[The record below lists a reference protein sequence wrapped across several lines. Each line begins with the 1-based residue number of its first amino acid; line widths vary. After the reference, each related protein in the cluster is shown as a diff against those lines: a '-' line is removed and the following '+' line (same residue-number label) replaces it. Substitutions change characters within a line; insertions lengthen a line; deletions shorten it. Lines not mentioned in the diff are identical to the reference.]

1 MVVTISSNSS
11 EEEIRKALDKLA
23 GKKNAGKS
31 TARKFDAHKYCGV
44 IKLKEDP
51 LTIQKEMRNE
61 WE

>member
-11 EEEIRKALDKLA
+11 PKEIQLALQKLQR
-23 GKKNAGKS
+23 GTKKESK
-31 TARKFDAHKYCGV
+31 KHFDAHKYCGV

-51 LTIQKEMRNE
+51 LAIQRAMRNE